1 MTPATAGV
9 SMNLQYDT
17 EVIIR
22 CLFAWLHEM
31 PLLFVVVQRRY
42 QKKELFSFP
51 IYMGHKILTAN
62 VKRSVS
68 KQESITIEAS
78 HWRGRK
84 GGRNM
89 NLTTVILT

>member
-1 MTPATAGV
+1 M
-9 SMNLQYDT
+9 D
-17 EVIIR
+17 
-22 CLFAWLHEM
+22 
-31 PLLFVVVQRRY
+31 
-42 QKKELFSFP
+42 
-51 IYMGHKILTAN
+51 HKILTAN